1 MGIAELS
8 AGKLT
13 LPFYCLRIGQDLFH
27 CLRIYSSKAPS
38 GNYLH
43 YCVIS

>member
-38 GNYLH
+38 WKLFAI
-43 YCVIS
+43 CVIS